1 MKALLDLP
9 QEINQT
15 LNIIKAQH
23 NLKNKA
29 EAITLVVTVYK
40 NEHIE
45 PELRPE
51 YVEKLKRLEKE
62 GKFISFKNIKELREH
77 IEHA

>member
-1 MKALLDLP
+1 MKALLDIP

-23 NLKNKA
+23 NLKNKV

-51 YVEKLKRLEKE
+51 YIEKLKKLEKE
-62 GKFISFKNIKELREH
+62 KGIPFRNIAELRKI
-77 IEHA
+77 IEG